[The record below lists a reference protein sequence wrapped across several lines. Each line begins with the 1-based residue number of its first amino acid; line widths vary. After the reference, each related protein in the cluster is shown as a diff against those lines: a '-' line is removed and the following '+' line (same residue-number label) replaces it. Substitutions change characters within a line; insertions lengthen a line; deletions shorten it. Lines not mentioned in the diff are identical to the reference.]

1 MVMFTTANGLLILD
15 MDKEQ
20 WNILMEMNIQAI
32 GKITNLMDKESSQL
46 LLEWFMKVQSLI
58 LGKFKDAKLIEGSI
72 THVNTD
78 KYTGFFIND

>member
-1 MVMFTTANGLLILD
+1 
-15 MDKEQ
+15 
-20 WNILMEMNIQAI
+20 
-32 GKITNLMDKESSQL
+32 
-46 LLEWFMKVQSLI
+46 MKVQSLI